1 MISPP
6 ARVPVWP
13 PAFVSRLLDR
23 PFTNV
28 ERSWLYRS
36 MSAPLVAFKW
46 SSFVSDLYDRYGH
59 NKPHTA
65 ILRKPLVEYAIGGIS
80 QRARLAILL
89 GHYELLAAR
98 FRPRLLSDLCAGQRV
113 HLASLSG
120 KGDEFRIWMGA
131 SDQVW
136 MTSEGEVVFCLQDV
150 KSGLVVSK
158 LAIVLDQAEGEP
170 IMVIGGLRSSFGM
183 KQSVVR
189 ATRQLYGLRPKDV
202 LLLAART
209 FASAS
214 GVSQIHA
221 ISNER
226 HVEQSGGKLYSD
238 FNAYWLERGARWGG
252 RYGFVLPAEIPSITG
267 ASRRDSLK
275 RQIVEDVR
283 EVARSYAPS
292 GRQKTPK

>member
-1 MISPP
+1 
-6 ARVPVWP
+6 
-13 PAFVSRLLDR
+13 
-23 PFTNV
+23 
-28 ERSWLYRS
+28 
-36 MSAPLVAFKW
+36 
-46 SSFVSDLYDRYGH
+46 
-59 NKPHTA
+59 
-65 ILRKPLVEYAIGGIS
+65 
-80 QRARLAILL
+80 
-89 GHYELLAAR
+89 
-98 FRPRLLSDLCAGQRV
+98 
-113 HLASLSG
+113 
-120 KGDEFRIWMGA
+120 
-131 SDQVW
+131 

-158 LAIVLDQAEGEP
+158 LAIVMDQADGEP

-226 HVEQSGGKLYSD
+226 HVEQNGGKLYSD
-238 FNAYWLERGARWGG
+238 FNAYWLERGAKWGG
-252 RYGFVLPAEIPSITG
+252 RYGFVLPAEIPSIAG

-283 EVARSYAPS
+283 EVARGYAPS
-292 GRQKTPK
+292 TRPGGASLGAKRLLAVLDNNQHEGLL